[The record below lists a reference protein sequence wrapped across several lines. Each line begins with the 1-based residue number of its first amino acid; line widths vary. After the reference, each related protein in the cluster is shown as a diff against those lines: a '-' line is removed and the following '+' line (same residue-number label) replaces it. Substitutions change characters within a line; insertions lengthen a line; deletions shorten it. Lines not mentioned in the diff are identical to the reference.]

1 MDAKELLEIIR
12 TRRSIRAFRPD
23 PIPEEHVQTLIEAI
37 RWAPS
42 AGNLQSRFF
51 YIITNK
57 QVQKQIARAAWEQYF
72 ISEAPLVLVGCTDA
86 RIQVRYGSRGINLY
100 SIMDVSAA
108 VQNVLLVAHALGL
121 GACWV
126 SAFDEA
132 AVHGILRLPDHLR
145 PVVIIPIGKPAEQ
158 PSAPP
163 RLPKERVVQFVD

>member
-1 MDAKELLEIIR
+1 MQAKELLELIK
-12 TRRSIRAFRPD
+12 TRRSIRAFH
-23 PIPEEHVQTLIEAI
+23 PEPLTEEQIEALVEAI

-51 YIITNK
+51 YFVTNK
-57 QVQKQIARAAWEQYF
+57 QIQRQLARAAWEQYF

-86 RIQVRYGSRGINLY
+86 RIQARYGTRGTTLY

-121 GACWV
+121 GTCWV

-132 AVHGILRLPDHLR
+132 AVHSILNLPPHLR
-145 PVVIIPIGKPAEQ
+145 PVVIIPVGKPAES
-158 PSAPP
+158 PAPP
-163 RLPKERVVQFVD
+163 PRMPRDHVAQFRD